1 MAPCI
6 FATVVDNIEL
16 QYKKQ
21 VNIDKQNEHLRNSF
35 ENMKLTNFDK
45 MFLYANQDLKHWVLY
60 VVDVNART
68 INVYDS
74 ILPRLS
80 TFSKIQIDKIKFFIK
95 VNVKFLDNKEWEINA
110 HKCNY
115 QKNGCDCGVYMLVFS
130 LFLVDLPFDSCKTI
144 DCVNNARLKI
154 AMDITRGYLE
164 DPRLNHRFSTEDYKK
179 IVDEIDPSHSEKKK
193 TQLIENLIEDGHEE
207 TIKNLKQILSQKD
220 NYIQSLLDEINNQLN
235 EIESLK
241 QEKQLKQE
249 KEQEEKLLLEQQP
262 SKNEVVVAGG
272 GEVLE
277 EAAGEVVAASGGEKQ
292 VLGAGEEVIE
302 AAGEVVAASG
312 GEKQVLGAGE
322 EVIEAAGEV
331 VAASGGEKQV
341 LLGAAAGGG
350 EVLGA
355 AGEVVAAGG
364 GEKQQE
370 EADEKIAENNNS
382 AVVKDKNKK
391 KKNPKKSK
399 KFN

>member
-1 MAPCI
+1 
-6 FATVVDNIEL
+6 
-16 QYKKQ
+16 
-21 VNIDKQNEHLRNSF
+21 
-35 ENMKLTNFDK
+35 MKLTNFDK
-45 MFLYANQDLKHWVLY
+45 MFLYANQDQKHWVLY

-74 ILPRLS
+74 ILPCLS
-80 TFSKIQIDKIKFFIK
+80 TFSKIQVDKIKFFIK

-115 QKNGCDCGVYMLVFS
+115 QQNGCDCGVYMLVFS
-130 LFLVDLPFDSCKTI
+130 LFLVDLPFDSCKYI
-144 DCVNNARLKI
+144 DCENNARLKI

-179 IVDEIDPSHSEKKK
+179 IVDEIDPSRSERKK

-207 TIKNLKQILSQKD
+207 TIKNLKQLLSQKD
-220 NYIQSLLDEINNQLN
+220 NYIQSLLDEIKNQLN
-235 EIESLK
+235 EIDSLK

-277 EAAGEVVAASGGEKQ
+277 AAGKEVVAASGGEKQ

-302 AAGEVVAASG
+302 AAGEVVAA
-312 GEKQVLGAGE
+312 
-322 EVIEAAGEV
+322 
-331 VAASGGEKQV
+331 
-341 LLGAAAGGG
+341 
-350 EVLGA
+350 
-355 AGEVVAAGG
+355 GG
-364 GEKQQE
+364 GEKQQEE

-391 KKNPKKSK
+391 KNPKKSK